1 MFNKQDLELINSV
14 FHETELL
21 PEKTQV
27 TLSSVVKD
35 VELLVQQLEQVI
47 SAEPF
52 NKNSAL
58 NTLQMIATKLEN
70 IRIESRK

>member
-14 FHETELL
+14 FNETELL

-52 NKNSAL
+52 NKNTAL